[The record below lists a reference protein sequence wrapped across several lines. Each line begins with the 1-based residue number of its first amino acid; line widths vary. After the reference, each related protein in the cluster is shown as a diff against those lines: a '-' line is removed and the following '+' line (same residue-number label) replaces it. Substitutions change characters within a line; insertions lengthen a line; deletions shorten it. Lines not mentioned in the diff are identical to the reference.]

1 MRTKEA
7 TTLDELIQNTPRDTR
22 LLFVADVGGTNT
34 RVSFVPVDLAST
46 NTILFFKSKS
56 NSIPEV
62 LALFSK
68 TGEKA
73 GTEICS
79 RIVAAA
85 IAIPGPIT
93 ENGNKTVIA
102 NFKAENTQGRTLT
115 TDLLPKSVC
124 PKGRSRLLNDLHAC
138 AAGIA
143 ALNHIGAFSDAFSKM
158 WGPAGK
164 ESAKEEDVSIGGG
177 SAVVL
182 APGTGLGTALLHFNA
197 DTNRYMVIPL
207 EFGHVNV
214 ATYKHSCLMNSWVQ
228 HLKRGNHPPEFDD
241 ICSGRGLEYIY
252 SASQDMALH
261 GVNCDEKKS
270 ATASKSSKTKELKIT
285 VAAPQISALAKAGD
299 MDALNAFS
307 VKYGILMN
315 LGSQLSMGF
324 VPKTVV
330 IAGDNAVRHSFF
342 LGSPNV
348 AKQLRDEFVSHTT
361 ERMGFMSRV
370 QMVRQSQ
377 EMNLNL
383 IGAAFEASQFGGG
396 ENSSSI
402 GKRSKL

>member
-7 TTLDELIQNTPRDTR
+7 KTLQELIENTPRHTR

-46 NTILFFKSKS
+46 HSILFFKAQAHSV
-56 NSIPEV
+56 PEV
-62 LALFSK
+62 LKLFAE
-68 TGEKA
+68 TGAKA
-73 GTEICS
+73 GKEITG

-85 IAIPGPIT
+85 IAIPGPVT
-93 ENGNKTVIA
+93 ENGNKTTIA
-102 NFKAENTQGRTLT
+102 NFKAENTEGRTLT
-115 TDLLPKSVC
+115 TDMLPKSVC

-143 ALNHIGAFSDAFSKM
+143 ALNHIGAFSDAFAKM
-158 WGPAGK
+158 WGPRGK
-164 ESAKEEDVSIGGG
+164 EFTDEEVNIGGG
-177 SAVVL
+177 SAIVL
-182 APGTGLGTALLHFNA
+182 APGTGLGTAVLHFNA
-197 DTNRYMVIPL
+197 DTNRYIVIPL

-214 ATYKHSCLMNSWVQ
+214 ATYKHTCLMNSWVQ

-261 GVNCDEKKS
+261 GVNCAEKKPS
-270 ATASKSSKTKELKIT
+270 ASGNSKKIS
-285 VAAPQISALAKAGD
+285 VAAPQISKLAEAGD
-299 MDALNAFS
+299 FDALNAFS

-315 LGSQLSMGF
+315 LASQLSMGF
-324 VPKTVV
+324 IPKTVV

-342 LGSPNV
+342 LGNPQV
-348 AKQLRDEFVSHTT
+348 AKQLRDEFVSHTM

-383 IGAAFEASQFGGG
+383 IGAAFEASQLGD
-396 ENSSSI
+396 NSSKVTSS
-402 GKRSKL
+402 GGVVKRSKL